1 MIDENL
7 QQSNKGAVTFKWDVL
22 KENAGIWGEAD
33 FVKTGFVDLINTTKD
48 TTDYLWHTTSIYVGE
63 NEEFL
68 KNGSKPVL
76 LINSTGHALHAF
88 VNQEYQGTGTG
99 NGTHSPFFFKNPIPL
114 RPGKNE
120 IALLCLTVGLPTAGP
135 FYDFLR
141 AGLISVKIKGFNNGT
156 VDLSSSAWSY
166 KIGVQGEQLKLYQGD
181 GWSSVKW
188 TTTSEPP
195 KGQALTWYKAV
206 VDAPSG
212 DEPIGLDMLHMGKGL
227 AWLNGEEIGRYWSRN
242 SKNGNTICISK
253 VHISTLYILALSQFA
268 FPSHESS
275 SSPSFQQEIF
285 KGSRLFRM
293 YVIVG
298 TAVDLFLLLAYVLGG
313 FARGDEHAVRSATP
327 HLFLLSCQILT
338 ENVISGLSLF
348 SPPVRALVPMI
359 YTVRR
364 IFVDVDWIHDVWLNK
379 TLSATA
385 SLRDIIWFLPRAF
398 EKYLQQKGEIHA
410 KSAEEKR
417 SSPINK
423 PQSSEKKIE

>member
-48 TTDYLWHTTSIYVGE
+48 TTDYLWHTTRSAFASSSGNVGEFRFQYIIYVGE

-195 KGQALTWYKAV
+195 KGQALTW
-206 VDAPSG
+206 PSW
-212 DEPIGLDMLHMGKGL
+212 MLRPGMNQL
-227 AWLNGEEIGRYWSRN
+227 
-242 SKNGNTICISK
+242 
-253 VHISTLYILALSQFA
+253 
-268 FPSHESS
+268 
-275 SSPSFQQEIF
+275 
-285 KGSRLFRM
+285 
-293 YVIVG
+293 
-298 TAVDLFLLLAYVLGG
+298 
-313 FARGDEHAVRSATP
+313 
-327 HLFLLSCQILT
+327 
-338 ENVISGLSLF
+338 
-348 SPPVRALVPMI
+348 
-359 YTVRR
+359 
-364 IFVDVDWIHDVWLNK
+364 DWICC
-379 TLSATA
+379 
-385 SLRDIIWFLPRAF
+385 IWERV
-398 EKYLQQKGEIHA
+398 
-410 KSAEEKR
+410 
-417 SSPINK
+417 
-423 PQSSEKKIE
+423 